1 MKRQIL
7 KSIPRTLSFD
17 RETACNSTS
26 ISVALSSSPSSS
38 LMNLV
43 SSTGRDSR
51 PSSPERKAAFR
62 LSIDM
67 TTVEEGLSTQTQEEA
82 ATEQQP
88 HLDVGTAASGDTA
101 KTDEGHTQSTDN
113 VAGLNIMCDGKSLP
127 ISSTEQHIHAS
138 GTEKGQQTCMV
149 ENAAVEVLR
158 ADLGPEASFNQNN
171 VSDENSPPKPR
182 SSTTVEER
190 PKRDGDRASQPAMDG
205 ATTPGADSISQT
217 SRSTGDTEGGH
228 DSLSRGVPQRTDM
241 IENLEVPQD
250 GGNGKPSSDSPNLF
264 QETSDA
270 GQEDV
275 RGRRTR
281 NSSQTGSQGREK
293 MSRHTDIEES
303 VIEAERT
310 EIGWFK
316 SSLRKLICFFQ
327 PA

>member
-43 SSTGRDSR
+43 SGTGRDSR

-67 TTVEEGLSTQTQEEA
+67 TTVEEGLATQVEA

-88 HLDVGTAASGDTA
+88 HPDVGTAASGDTA
-101 KTDEGHTQSTDN
+101 KTDEGHSQSTEN
-113 VAGLNIMCDGKSLP
+113 VARLNIMCDEESLP
-127 ISSTEQHIHAS
+127 ISSTKQHLHAS
-138 GTEKGQQTCMV
+138 GTGEGQQTSMV
-149 ENAAVEVLR
+149 ENTAAEVLH
-158 ADLGPEASFNQNN
+158 AELGPEAGFNQNN
-171 VSDENSPPKPR
+171 VSAENSPAKLR
-182 SSTTVEER
+182 SSTTVEKR
-190 PKRDGDRASQPAMDG
+190 PKRDGDGASQPAMDG
-205 ATTPGADSISQT
+205 ATTPGADSVSE
-217 SRSTGDTEGGH
+217 SSLSTGDTNGGH
-228 DSLSRGVPQRTDM
+228 DNSSRGVPQRTD
-241 IENLEVPQD
+241 ILEHLEVPQD
-250 GGNGKPSSDSPNLF
+250 GWNGNSSSESPNLF
-264 QETSDA
+264 HKTSDA

-275 RGRRTR
+275 LGRRTR

-303 VIEAERT
+303 DIEAERT
-310 EIGWFK
+310 ESGWFK
-316 SSLRKLICFFQ
+316 SSLKKLLCFFQ
-327 PA
+327 LA